1 MGTQKSATTID
12 EQIKNLRE
20 RYMDISDEK
29 KAKENLL
36 DIGYYRLGF
45 YWFPF
50 EKSYPRKSNRTHEFK
65 EGTKFEYAIQLY
77 YFDFDLRNIF
87 LRYISRIE
95 INFRTQ
101 LIYLASNRYKDDPCW
116 YMNPKY
122 VKESFIQSKL
132 FQQAIAEANREPA
145 IKWDAKCYKRKYAP
159 AWKTLEHFTF
169 GSVISL
175 YENLKDGKLK
185 HDISSTYGIQSPNQ
199 FSNYINTVRRLRNY
213 CAHGKVLFDMKL
225 REAISKG
232 PAGDMGS
239 KKTTLFGAYQ
249 VFRFLL
255 GRVSN
260 NRVLRMKEKILDAFK
275 RVKYQEVKDVIL
287 ANSGFKIEE
296 I

>member
-1 MGTQKSATTID
+1 MGTQKSATTIE
-12 EQIKNLRE
+12 EQIAKLRE
-20 RYMDISDEK
+20 RHMVIDDEA

-50 EKSYPRKSNRTHEFK
+50 EESYPCKRNRTHIFK
-65 EGTKFEYAIQLY
+65 IGTKFEYAIQLY
-77 YFDFDLRNIF
+77 YFDFDLRNIL

-101 LIYLASNRYKDDPCW
+101 LIYIASNKYKNDPFW
-116 YMNPKY
+116 YINRNY
-122 VKESFIQSKL
+122 INESFINSSL
-132 FQQAIAEANREPA
+132 FQKAIAEANKESA
-145 IKWDAKCYKRKYAP
+145 MKWDAKCHKRQYAP

-169 GSVISL
+169 GAVISL

-185 HDISSTYGIQSPNQ
+185 HDISSTYKIESPKQ

-249 VFRFLL
+249 VFKYLV

-260 NRVLRMKEKILDAFK
+260 NRVQRMREKLLDAFN
-275 RVKYQEVKDVIL
+275 RVEYKEVKDIII
-287 ANSGFKIEE
+287 ANSGFELEKI
-296 I
+296 